1 MADWMI
7 KRLIA
12 QGREMESQI
21 AARDRALFA
30 GVDAQ
35 LEQHFLTPGQR
46 LSPPGVGNVMLLM
59 VCLTL
64 GLAGVMGLATDVA
77 AAWSGKTSAAVLMG
91 SGAIVA
97 VWMTLILFQLVQG
110 KNSGVVLLQYYL
122 GMLGLCCLGAAVAW
136 ATGMTGIATGAMLL
150 GAQWVVRYSA
160 IGRRSTCMSLIFA
173 RVGACL
179 SNAVGRGKICATPD
193 KSSERKSL

>member
-12 QGREMESQI
+12 QGREMERQI

-59 VCLTL
+59 ACLTL

-122 GMLGLCCLGAAVAW
+122 GMLGLFCLGAAAVW
-136 ATGMTGIATGAMLL
+136 ASGMTGIATVAMLL
-150 GAQWVVRYSA
+150 GGVVGGALFSNRAAFSLYVA
-160 IGRRSTCMSLIFA
+160 YFRTRR
-173 RVGACL
+173 RVFIKRRWQREDL
-179 SNAVGRGKICATPD
+179 RNTR
-193 KSSERKSL
+193 

>member
-12 QGREMESQI
+12 QGREMERQI
-21 AARDRALFA
+21 AARDGALFA

-35 LEQHFLTPGQR
+35 LEQHFLTPSQR

-97 VWMTLILFQLVQG
+97 VWMTLILFQLE
-110 KNSGVVLLQYYL
+110 
-122 GMLGLCCLGAAVAW
+122 
-136 ATGMTGIATGAMLL
+136 
-150 GAQWVVRYSA
+150 
-160 IGRRSTCMSLIFA
+160 IGRA
-173 RVGACL
+173 HV
-179 SNAVGRGKICATPD
+179 
-193 KSSERKSL
+193 

>member
-1 MADWMI
+1 
-7 KRLIA
+7 
-12 QGREMESQI
+12 MESQI

-35 LEQHFLTPGQR
+35 LEQHFLTQGQR

-59 VCLTL
+59 VCLML
-64 GLAGVMGLATDVA
+64 GLAGVMGLVTDVA

-122 GMLGLCCLGAAVAW
+122 GMLGLCCLGGAA
-136 ATGMTGIATGAMLL
+136 GMTGIATGALLL
-150 GAQWVVRYSA
+150 G
-160 IGRRSTCMSLIFA
+160 G
-173 RVGACL
+173 
-179 SNAVGRGKICATPD
+179 AVGGALFSNRAAFYLYVAYFRTRRCVFIKRRWQREDLRNT
-193 KSSERKSL
+193 R

>member
-1 MADWMI
+1 
-7 KRLIA
+7 
-12 QGREMESQI
+12 MESQI

-59 VCLTL
+59 VCLML
-64 GLAGVMGLATDVA
+64 GLAGVMGLVTDVA

-122 GMLGLCCLGAAVAW
+122 GMLGLCCLGGAAAW
-136 ATGMTGIATGAMLL
+136 AAGMTGIATGALLL
-150 GAQWVVRYSA
+150 GARLAGRCSA
-160 IGRRSTCMSLIFA
+160 TGRRSTCMSPISA

-179 SNAVGRGKICATPD
+179 SNAVGRGKICAIPD
-193 KSSERKSL
+193 KPSERKNL

>member
-1 MADWMI
+1 MSPV
-7 KRLIA
+7 RLPGRLA
-12 QGREMESQI
+12 RLLTQGREMERQI

-110 KNSGVVLLQYYL
+110 KTAGWY
-122 GMLGLCCLGAAVAW
+122 CCNITLAC
-136 ATGMTGIATGAMLL
+136 
-150 GAQWVVRYSA
+150 SA
-160 IGRRSTCMSLIFA
+160 YFALAPRRGRR
-173 RVGACL
+173 R
-179 SNAVGRGKICATPD
+179 
-193 KSSERKSL
+193 

>member
-12 QGREMESQI
+12 QGREMERQI
-21 AARDRALFA
+21 AARDGALA

-110 KNSGVVLLQYYL
+110 KTAGWY
-122 GMLGLCCLGAAVAW
+122 CCNITLAC
-136 ATGMTGIATGAMLL
+136 
-150 GAQWVVRYSA
+150 SA
-160 IGRRSTCMSLIFA
+160 CFALAPRRRGRR
-173 RVGACL
+173 G
-179 SNAVGRGKICATPD
+179 
-193 KSSERKSL
+193 

>member
-7 KRLIA
+7 KRLIV

-122 GMLGLCCLGAAVAW
+122 GMLGLCCLGAAAAW
-136 ATGMTGIATGAMLL
+136 AAGMTGIATVAMLL
-150 GAQWVVRYSA
+150 G
-160 IGRRSTCMSLIFA
+160 
-173 RVGACL
+173 
-179 SNAVGRGKICATPD
+179 
-193 KSSERKSL
+193 

>member
-12 QGREMESQI
+12 QGREMERQI
-21 AARDRALFA
+21 AARDGALFA

-77 AAWSGKTSAAVLMG
+77 AAWAARLPPPF
-91 SGAIVA
+91 S
-97 VWMTLILFQLVQG
+97 W
-110 KNSGVVLLQYYL
+110 
-122 GMLGLCCLGAAVAW
+122 AAA
-136 ATGMTGIATGAMLL
+136 
-150 GAQWVVRYSA
+150 
-160 IGRRSTCMSLIFA
+160 RSWRC
-173 RVGACL
+173 G
-179 SNAVGRGKICATPD
+179 
-193 KSSERKSL
+193 

>member
-1 MADWMI
+1 
-7 KRLIA
+7 
-12 QGREMESQI
+12 MESQI

-35 LEQHFLTPGQR
+35 LEQHFLMPGQR

-122 GMLGLCCLGAAVAW
+122 GMLGLFCLGAVAAW
-136 ATGMTGIATGAMLL
+136 AAGMTGIATVAMLL
-150 GAQWVVRYSA
+150 GGSVT
-160 IGRRSTCMSLIFA
+160 GRRSISMSLIFA

-193 KSSERKSL
+193 KPSERKNL

>member
-1 MADWMI
+1 
-7 KRLIA
+7 
-12 QGREMESQI
+12 MERQI

-122 GMLGLCCLGAAVAW
+122 GMLGLFCLGAVAPW
-136 ATGMTGIATGAMLL
+136 
-150 GAQWVVRYSA
+150 RR
-160 IGRRSTCMSLIFA
+160 GRR
-173 RVGACL
+173 G
-179 SNAVGRGKICATPD
+179 
-193 KSSERKSL
+193 

>member
-1 MADWMI
+1 MI

-12 QGREMESQI
+12 QGREMERQI
-21 AARDRALFA
+21 AARDGALFA

-77 AAWSGKTSAAVLMG
+77 AAWSGDFRRRSRQRRDRG
-91 SGAIVA
+91 
-97 VWMTLILFQLVQG
+97 
-110 KNSGVVLLQYYL
+110 GVDDVDP
-122 GMLGLCCLGAAVAW
+122 VP
-136 ATGMTGIATGAMLL
+136 TGA
-150 GAQWVVRYSA
+150 G
-160 IGRRSTCMSLIFA
+160 
-173 RVGACL
+173 
-179 SNAVGRGKICATPD
+179 
-193 KSSERKSL
+193 